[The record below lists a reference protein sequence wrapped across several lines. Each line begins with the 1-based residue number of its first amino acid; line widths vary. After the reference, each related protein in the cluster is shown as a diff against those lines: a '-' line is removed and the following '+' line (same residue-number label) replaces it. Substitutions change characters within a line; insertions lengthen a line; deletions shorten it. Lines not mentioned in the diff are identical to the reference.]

1 MKIPTIH
8 LNGTSSEELLEQ
20 VNEARAALLA
30 AYRALQKPAPHERD
44 YYVQGANSEGNS
56 ALSVAQ
62 YEHRERLRK
71 LAEVDAELV
80 EISVGI
86 RDQMDERLRRRAE
99 TRARMTATTDVP
111 TPLYGTPSVPPRRD
125 HEVST
130 RGRSK

>member
-1 MKIPTIH
+1 MKIPTIR
-8 LNGTSSEELLEQ
+8 LKGTSGDELLEQ
-20 VNEARAALLA
+20 VRDARAALRA
-30 AYRALQKPAPHERD
+30 ASDALQKAAPQGRD

-71 LAEVDAELV
+71 LAEVDAELL

-111 TPLYGTPSVPPRRD
+111 TPLYGTPSVPSCRD
-125 HEVST
+125 HDVST
-130 RGRSK
+130 RGRS